1 MFGNCLGLNSYN
13 KCAIGAKSE
22 YYHLRIIFLIFAILA
37 VSCQHRG
44 FSRFAHASPC
54 ITVLLRFALTS
65 RVASGMITTCIS
77 LYTAYLFTQ
86 WQIGAVDKI
95 LTKKPLDLQ
104 QRLCMCERYRVSQ
117 YSCYFSIFANCQEPC
132 PADALAQFFPKKY
145 HNVTS
150 RQTFITSISAK
161 RGLTAQKPNR
171 SDTYLPAK
179 RSKRQNSL
187 IMNAASKIKYSYHV
201 TPVPCIAACSLQQNF

>member
-1 MFGNCLGLNSYN
+1 MRNWCEFRILPPPYHFSNLCDLG
-13 KCAIGAKSE
+13 
-22 YYHLRIIFLIFAILA
+22 
-37 VSCQHRG
+37 CQL
-44 FSRFAHASPC
+44 S
-54 ITVLLRFALTS
+54 
-65 RVASGMITTCIS
+65 ASGVFQICTCKPLHRRLTPVRIDFTCGVRNDHHVHFP
-77 LYTAYLFTQ
+77 LHRPCLFTQ

-117 YSCYFSIFANCQEPC
+117 CSCYFSIFTNCQEPC
-132 PADALAQFFPKKY
+132 PADALAQFLSKKY
-145 HNVTS
+145 SNATL

-161 RGLTAQKPNR
+161 RGLTGQKPNR

-201 TPVPCIAACSLQQNF
+201 APRSVHCSLQQNF